1 MQHNYFSSGVEAT
14 HSGPDNSRMGTIRKG
29 IAALAVLV
37 LAACGRQAPP
47 PPPKPTVS
55 VANPLQRSITDWDD
69 YVGRFEAVQ
78 DTQVMPRVSGV
89 IQSVNFREGVEV
101 AKGAILFVIDQA
113 PFRAALAQAQA
124 DEAKARAALVNAQ
137 TELDRAKKLL
147 AGQAI
152 SQEEYETKLATFRS
166 AGAALAGAQ
175 AAVKSRALDLGYT
188 VVRAPISGRVSDKRV
203 AIGDFVS
210 SGQTLL
216 TRVVSVDPIWFTF
229 DGAESFYLKYIR
241 QAQDGQRKSS
251 RYAPNPVDIQL
262 ADETTYRWHGRMV
275 FVDNAIDPQS
285 GTIRAHA
292 EISNPKGFLV
302 PGMFGRA
309 RLLGSGSYNA
319 MLVPDEAVV
328 TDQTRKLVYVVGTD
342 GKTAQRP
349 VELGPMVEGL
359 RVVKTGLTPRDRV
372 VIDGLTMMQPGMAVN
387 PKDAK
392 ITPRAVDAVP
402 VSTAVDAPPPSQATV
417 R

>member
-1 MQHNYFSSGVEAT
+1 
-14 HSGPDNSRMGTIRKG
+14 MGKLSKG
-29 IAALAVLV
+29 AAALVAIG

-47 PPPKPTVS
+47 APPKPTVS
-55 VANPLQRSITDWDD
+55 VANPLQRNITDWDD
-69 YVGRFEAVQ
+69 YVGRFEAIQ

-101 AKGAILFVIDQA
+101 GKGTVLFVIDQA
-113 PFRAALAQAQA
+113 PFKAALAQAQA
-124 DEAKARAALVNAQ
+124 DEGKARAALTNAQ

-152 SQEEYETKLATFRS
+152 SQEEYETKLANFRS

-175 AAVKSRALDLGYT
+175 AAVRSRSLDLGYT
-188 VVRAPISGRVSDKRV
+188 VIRAPISGRVSDKRV
-203 AIGDFVS
+203 AIGDFVNA
-210 SGQTLL
+210 GQTLL
-216 TRVVSVDPIWFTF
+216 TRMVSVDPIWFSF

-241 QAQDGQRKSS
+241 QAQGGERKSS

-262 ADETTYRWHGRMV
+262 ADEPTYRWHGRMV

-292 EISNPKGFLV
+292 EVSNPKGFLV

-319 MLVPDEAVV
+319 MLVPDDAIV
-328 TDQTRKLVYVVGTD
+328 TDQTRKLVYVVGAD

-349 VELGPMVEGL
+349 VELGPLVEGL
-359 RVVKTGLTPRDRV
+359 RVVKTGLTPKDRV
-372 VIDGLTMMQPGMAVN
+372 VIDGLTLMQPGMPVN
-387 PKDAK
+387 PKQAQIK
-392 ITPRAVDAVP
+392 PRAVDAVP
-402 VSTAVDAPPPSQATV
+402 VSAPVDAPPPSQATT